1 MQKYLRMGGT
11 MDNIDSLP
19 DIQHTMFPE
28 VKLPIN
34 QVGVENVK
42 TKFVLR
48 GKDGSVNHILANV
61 SMSTDLSSEIKG
73 ISMSK
78 LLRTLIK
85 YLDTPLNHDVIDE
98 ILREFRIEVE
108 TNSSNSFMRFD
119 FEYPILK
126 QAPISKLEFPQF
138 YKCAFEG
145 RLVGKKFNFY
155 QKVVVPY
162 QSYCCCSAS
171 LCEHLELNGKKGFP
185 HAQRAFATV
194 LVEVVLS
201 EILWLED
208 IIDIVEKAVVN
219 VTYPLLRRKDEQ
231 EVARI
236 AAENPMFV
244 EDAIRFISKGLNDDP
259 RIFDWIAKCSHEE
272 SLHTSEAIAINWKGI
287 KGGFDG
293 LLFL

>member
-1 MQKYLRMGGT
+1 M
-11 MDNIDSLP
+11 MDNIDTLP
-19 DIQHTMFPE
+19 DIQHTMLPE
-28 VKLPIN
+28 VKLPIY

-42 TKFVLR
+42 TKFLLR

-61 SMSTDLSSEIKG
+61 SMSTDLSSDIKG

-108 TNSSNSFMRFD
+108 TNSSNSFIRFD

-138 YKCAFEG
+138 YKCTFEG
-145 RLVGKKFNFY
+145 RLIGDKFNFY

-162 QSYCCCSAS
+162 QSYCVCSAS
-171 LCEHLELNGKKGFP
+171 LCSHLELNGKKGFP

-194 LVEVVLS
+194 LVEVLLP

-219 VTYPLLRRKDEQ
+219 ETYPLLRRKDEQ

-244 EDAIRFISKGLNDDP
+244 EDAIRFISKGLNSDP
-259 RIFDWIAKCSHEE
+259 RIFDWIAKSVHEE
-272 SLHTSEAIAINWKGI
+272 SIHTSEAIAINWKGI